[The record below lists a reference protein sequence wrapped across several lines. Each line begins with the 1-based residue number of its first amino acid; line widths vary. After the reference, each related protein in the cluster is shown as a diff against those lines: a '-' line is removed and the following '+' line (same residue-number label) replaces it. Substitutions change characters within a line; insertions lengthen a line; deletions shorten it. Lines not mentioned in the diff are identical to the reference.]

1 MNEQMSEVAN
11 LVASK
16 DPAITG
22 RGLFEYGQ
30 DIKKRATLPFV
41 PNDVGQQQQQ
51 APQSALDYL
60 KTHPEFKE
68 QFRTKYGYLPEGM

>member
-30 DIKKRATLPFV
+30 DIKKRATLPFDNTEPKTSSNP
-41 PNDVGQQQQQ
+41 PNESGSDEKGKFHYEYN
-51 APQSALDYL
+51 AD
-60 KTHPEFKE
+60 
-68 QFRTKYGYLPEGM
+68 RTKRRKVYE